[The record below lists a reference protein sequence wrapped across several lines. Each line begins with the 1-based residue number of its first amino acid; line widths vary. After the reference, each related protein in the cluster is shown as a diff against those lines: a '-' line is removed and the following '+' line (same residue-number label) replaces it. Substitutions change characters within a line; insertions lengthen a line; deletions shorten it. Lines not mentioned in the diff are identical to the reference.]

1 MLGKLTRW
9 LRILG
14 QDVKYTAK
22 FVDSEL
28 LKIADNEKRV
38 LLTRDFMLY
47 KSSIANGLDAYY
59 VEGTLLSDC
68 LLELVT
74 RYNLPLVLDIN
85 NIRCSLCNNK
95 LKSVPKAEIKKNLK
109 EKTLLYYNKF
119 WKCPRCDQVYWFGSH
134 WKQINKTL
142 NQIHLKTT
150 RYLKNK
156 KGV

>member
-47 KSSIANGLDAYY
+47 KRSITNGLDAYY
-59 VEGTLLSDC
+59 FEGTLLSDC
-68 LLELVT
+68 LSELVT
-74 RYNLPLVLDIN
+74 RYHLPLVLDIN

-95 LKSVPKAEIKKNLK
+95 LKSVKKAEIQKNLK
-109 EKTLLYYNKF
+109 ENTIFYYNKF
-119 WKCPRCDQVYWFGSH
+119 WKCPGCDQVYWFGSH

-142 NQIHLKTT
+142 NQINF
-150 RYLKNK
+150 KNDEVYEK
-156 KGV
+156 

>member
-28 LKIADNEKRV
+28 LKIADKEKRV

-47 KSSIANGLDAYY
+47 KRSIVNGLDAYY
-59 VEGTLLSDC
+59 FEGTLLSDC
-68 LLELVT
+68 LSELVT
-74 RYNLPLVLDIN
+74 RYHLPLVLDIN

-95 LKSVPKAEIKKNLK
+95 LKSVTKAEIQKNLK
-109 EKTLLYYNKF
+109 ENTIFYYNKF
-119 WKCPRCDQVYWFGSH
+119 WKCRGCDQVYWFGSH

-142 NQIHLKTT
+142 NQINF
-150 RYLKNK
+150 KNDEVSEK
-156 KGV
+156 

>member
-47 KSSIANGLDAYY
+47 KRSIANGLDAYY
-59 VEGTLLSDC
+59 FEGTLFSDC
-68 LLELVT
+68 LSELVT
-74 RYNLPLVLDIN
+74 RYHLPLVLDIN

-95 LKSVPKAEIKKNLK
+95 LKSVTKAEIQKNLK
-109 EKTLLYYNKF
+109 ENTIFYYNKF

-142 NQIHLKTT
+142 NQINF
-150 RYLKNK
+150 KNDEVSGK
-156 KGV
+156 